1 MLRPTVRSP
10 RVRTIT
16 FLSSICRIYST
27 ILEQH
32 WASSCVVDSP
42 ELCEPSI
49 RFVFL
54 RPRVCHRA
62 SFRFS
67 AIGRM
72 SFWLTPRGGH
82 PCRRLMVGAVYL
94 HSGLSPP
101 SYCPCRAHNKK
112 VGFIIRPF
120 DPCSLLKFSLERARD
135 AEHEPSGFATISS
148 PDKRDTEGSAACSNP
163 NTKIVLE
170 I

>member
-101 SYCPCRAHNKK
+101 SYCPCRAHNE
-112 VGFIIRPF
+112 RRR
-120 DPCSLLKFSLERARD
+120 SLCANASVKPVHLTDFRVESLSLD
-135 AEHEPSGFATISS
+135 VPQNDQWQ
-148 PDKRDTEGSAACSNP
+148 PK
-163 NTKIVLE
+163 
-170 I
+170 

>member
-101 SYCPCRAHNKK
+101 SYCPCRAHNEK
-112 VGFIIRPF
+112 RPAGWLGVLF
-120 DPCSLLKFSLERARD
+120 ETGTDADRPSIVSSQRDQCSE
-135 AEHEPSGFATISS
+135 EFAS
-148 PDKRDTEGSAACSNP
+148 DN
-163 NTKIVLE
+163 VVV
-170 I
+170 